1 MGGIARILGAA
12 FGSKPRKAAA
22 PVVSQAAQP
31 AAQAQITPTT
41 PSPAESMRAAG
52 SGYGGGTIMTGAGG
66 VETEA
71 NISRTMLG
79 GGSTVERRK
88 RT

>member
-41 PSPAESMRAAG
+41 PSTTPSMIAAG

>member
-1 MGGIARILGAA
+1 MGGIARILGAS
-12 FGSKPRKAAA
+12 FGSKRRKAAA

-41 PSPAESMRAAG
+41 PSTTESMRAAG

>member
-1 MGGIARILGAA
+1 
-12 FGSKPRKAAA
+12 
-22 PVVSQAAQP
+22 
-31 AAQAQITPTT
+31 
-41 PSPAESMRAAG
+41 MRAAG

>member
-41 PSPAESMRAAG
+41 PSPA
-52 SGYGGGTIMTGAGG
+52 
-66 VETEA
+66 
-71 NISRTMLG
+71 
-79 GGSTVERRK
+79 
-88 RT
+88 